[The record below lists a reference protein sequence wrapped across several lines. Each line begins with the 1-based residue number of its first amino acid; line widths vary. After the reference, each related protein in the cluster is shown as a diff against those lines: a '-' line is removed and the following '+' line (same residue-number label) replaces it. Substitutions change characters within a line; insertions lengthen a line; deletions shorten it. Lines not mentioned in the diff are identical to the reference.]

1 MDPGFHPGLLM
12 RGHSNFVSAVCV
24 MPPDS
29 TYEQG
34 LLITGSN
41 DKTILGYT
49 PDSPEPVFK
58 LTGHEG
64 NGTKTQALLT
74 CYLYEIYSGKDVNRY
89 SILVFKCKSLI

>member
-64 NGTKTQALLT
+64 NGKKTHALLT
-74 CYLYEIYSGKDVNRY
+74 LKRI
-89 SILVFKCKSLI
+89 ILP